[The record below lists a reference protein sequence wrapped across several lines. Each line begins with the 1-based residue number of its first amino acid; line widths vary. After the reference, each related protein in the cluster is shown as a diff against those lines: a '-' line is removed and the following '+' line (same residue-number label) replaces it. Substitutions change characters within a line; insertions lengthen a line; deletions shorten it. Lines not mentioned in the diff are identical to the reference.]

1 MLISPAYAQAAGGLG
16 GIPPDILLLVAIG
29 AIFYFLLLRPQQK
42 QRKAHREMLENLRRG
57 DQVVTGGGII
67 GKVTKVNNET
77 ELTVEIAEDI
87 RVTIAR
93 GTISAVI
100 DLPHSTRSATA
111 CLPFAMATFI
121 QRSEKAPC
129 MQHST
134 RRPTQ
139 FRTAASHT
147 PVEEQV
153 KRKTLCFVSR
163 SCRSLLTTRS

>member
-1 MLISPAYAQAAGGLG
+1 MLISPAYAQSAGGLG

-93 GTISAVI
+93 GTIAAVV
-100 DLPHSTRSATA
+100 DKQDGPRAQTGGDRGGGGGGKKTEETEAK
-111 CLPFAMATFI
+111 
-121 QRSEKAPC
+121 QRP
-129 MQHST
+129 
-134 RRPTQ
+134 
-139 FRTAASHT
+139 ASPLGGLLGT
-147 PVEEQV
+147 LLGG
-153 KRKTLCFVSR
+153 RK
-163 SCRSLLTTRS
+163 